1 MQDSYDTETITE
13 LVSQVSTRTSMD
25 AKFLSAFLQS
35 AVEVITTEVGGTVER
50 GQVTLERSSYATN
63 DVNVILTVVGRLR
76 GVVIYGM
83 PQTTALGIVSQI
95 IGQPVEELDEL
106 AQSGIAELGNVITG
120 RASTIL
126 SSIGYPTNLSVP
138 TLVVGK
144 AMISVLDF
152 HRVVVPLNCRVG
164 SLEVHLALREEPDGS
179 TEHIQ

>member
-1 MQDSYDTETITE
+1 
-13 LVSQVSTRTSMD
+13 MD

-50 GQVTLERSSYATN
+50 GQVTLERTSYATN

-83 PQTTALGIVSQI
+83 PQTTALNIVSQI

-106 AQSGIAELGNVITG
+106 AESGIAEAGNVITG

-126 SSIGYPTNLSVP
+126 SSGHPMNLSCLP
-138 TLVVGK
+138 SSSG
-144 AMISVLDF
+144 
-152 HRVVVPLNCRVG
+152 RP
-164 SLEVHLALREEPDGS
+164 
-179 TEHIQ
+179 